1 MKKLLDIL
9 SPCLLALIFC
19 LIAVVI
25 SLVGFIKAEAFADLA
40 LVVYSILSLV
50 VFMIDIAAKKLT
62 ENRKIYYWILQLVL
76 LLGLFF
82 LTRSIASDIFS
93 SFV

>member
-1 MKKLLDIL
+1 
-9 SPCLLALIFC
+9 
-19 LIAVVI
+19 
-25 SLVGFIKAEAFADLA
+25 
-40 LVVYSILSLV
+40 
-50 VFMIDIAAKKLT
+50 MIDIATKKLT